1 MCTTF
6 FAVVPFFN
14 HLFCSSSTRQAT
26 FIWHISD
33 LLHPHLSTA
42 VRFVFI
48 KYTTLI
54 LVDNIHRTV
63 HDIVIVCRVCLL
75 GSMRSKPV
83 KTHPPSAKNEV
94 DARSVQVSSAPRL
107 KIQNTSLFLFSA
119 RPGSVLTYPRTNSTQ
134 ICHLA
139 MKPNISGNEKCC
151 RYILKVK
158 TCCFGRGIN

>member
-33 LLHPHLSTA
+33 LLHLHLSTT

-48 KYTTLI
+48 TYSTLI

-63 HDIVIVCRVCLL
+63 HDIVIVCRVCLI
-75 GSMRSKPV
+75 GINEIKASKD
-83 KTHPPSAKNEV
+83 PPPISQEWSRRALC
-94 DARSVQVSSAPRL
+94 AGLQRPRL